1 MKQVQVIEV
10 RMWGSR
16 VGAVA
21 ADPSLGCYAF
31 AYDPAWKRREIEL
44 APLTMPLADRRETFA
59 FPALPK
65 ATYLGLPAML
75 ADALPDDFGNALID
89 AWMAARGIEKSSI
102 TVLDRLAYMGKRG
115 LGALEFQPARGSHNE
130 SAAPVAMKT
139 LVEEA
144 RRLVHGNFSV
154 DNETEAALAN
164 IIKVGTS
171 AGGAR
176 AKAVIAWNPET
187 DEVRSGQFD
196 VAPGFE
202 HWLLKFDGVGRDKE
216 LGTGEGYGR
225 IEYAY
230 SLMAKSAGITI
241 SPCRLLEENGRA
253 HFMTRRFDRDVMN
266 GQTRKHHVQTLCAMN
281 HLDFRQRGTHAYA
294 QLFMTIARL
303 DLGDEA
309 MSQAFR
315 RMAFNVMAANCDD
328 HTKNFSFLLRQGQPW
343 KLAPAYDVTHAYNP
357 KGEWTYQH
365 LMSVNGKFQGITRED
380 LLEDGDRFGVR
391 KPRVLLDDVRAALDN
406 WSEFAQQAGLQPS
419 MRDRVAAD
427 FCRISGNPAR

>member
-1 MKQVQVIEV
+1 MKPVQVIEV

-21 ADPSLGCYAF
+21 LDPRLDCYAF
-31 AYDPAWKRREIEL
+31 AYDPAWRRKDIEV
-44 APLTMPLADRRETFA
+44 APLTMPISDRRDIFV
-59 FPALPK
+59 FPVLPRE
-65 ATYLGLPAML
+65 TYLGLPAML

-89 AWMAARGIEKSSI
+89 AWMATKGIEKRSI

-115 LGALEFQPARGSHNE
+115 MGALEFQPTRGSHKE
-130 SAAPVAMKT
+130 SATPIAMKS

-144 RRLVHGNFSV
+144 RRLVQGNFSV
-154 DNETEAALAN
+154 DNETKAALAN

-176 AKAVIAWNPET
+176 AKAVIAWNPKT

-196 VAPGFE
+196 VAPGFD
-202 HWLLKFDGVGRDKE
+202 HWLLKFDGVGKDKE

-230 SLMAKSAGITI
+230 SLMAKAAGITM
-241 SPCRLLEENGRA
+241 SSCRLLEENGRA
-253 HFMTRRFDRDVMN
+253 HFMTRRFDRDVTTR

-294 QLFMTIARL
+294 QLFLTIARL
-303 DLGDEA
+303 KLGDEA
-309 MSQAFR
+309 VSQAFR
-315 RMAFNVMAANCDD
+315 RMAFNVMARNCDD
-328 HTKNFSFLLRQGQPW
+328 HTKNFAFLLKQDMSW
-343 KLAPAYDVTHAYNP
+343 ELAPAYDVTHAFNP

-365 LMSVNGKFQGITRED
+365 LMSANGKFQGITRND
-380 LLEDGDRFGVR
+380 LLEDADRFSVR
-391 KPRVLLDDVRAALDN
+391 KPREILAEVRAALEN
-406 WSEFAQQAGLQPS
+406 WPEFALQAGMETSL
-419 MRDRVAAD
+419 RDRVASD
-427 FCRISGNPAR
+427 FCLV